1 MGQINVGRLA
11 IGGIVAAV
19 VLFVLGFIIHGTI
32 LGSEWMAWQQAGH
45 MPFAMS
51 HGGAIVIWIIVSL
64 VTGFTGLW
72 IYAGIRPRYGAGP
85 RTALMAG
92 LMLWLAVGLAHALGG
107 FALGNLPQGIIIIGG
122 IGALIADLLA
132 ILAGAYFYQEE

>member
-1 MGQINVGRLA
+1 MGQINTGRLV

-19 VLFVLGFIIHGTI
+19 VLFVAGFIIHGAI
-32 LGSEWMAWQQAGH
+32 LGSQWMAWRQAGH

-51 HGGAIVIWIIVSL
+51 HAGEFVIWIIVSL
-64 VTGFTGLW
+64 VNGFAGLW

-85 RTALMAG
+85 KTALLAG
-92 LMLWLAVGLAHALGG
+92 LMLWLAGGLTTALGG

-122 IGALIADLLA
+122 SGRLIADLLA
-132 ILAGAYFYQEE
+132 VLAGAYFYKEP